1 MTDDNN
7 PTVSQLLNLLND
19 WRHLPFYSMET
30 RAAPFFAMF
39 MREVLK
45 TRFGTEMHE
54 ILIPEFPLRIGTL
67 YDEEERKQLWPEGGP
82 SSDQS
87 YNVDYVAFAKGKD
100 TAYLVEL
107 KTDMDSLRSQQ
118 DEYLCAARKKGLP
131 SLVEGVRKMAKKSE
145 KKQKYVHL
153 LHRLSAPGIE
163 LVSIPDDTPLYEN
176 TFPRVVRGWTQA
188 IDRLTFEK
196 QHFSETT
203 VVFVQPVKGDPDE
216 NGFEH
221 IYFEEVANIVERRGD
236 LGALFANYLRQWTV
250 TAGSRNP
257 RDIPPPS

>member
-1 MTDDNN
+1 M
-7 PTVSQLLNLLND
+7 
-19 WRHLPFYSMET
+19 
-30 RAAPFFAMF
+30 
-39 MREVLK
+39 
-45 TRFGTEMHE
+45 
-54 ILIPEFPLRIGTL
+54 
-67 YDEEERKQLWPEGGP
+67 
-82 SSDQS
+82 
-87 YNVDYVAFAKGKD
+87 
-100 TAYLVEL
+100 VEL

-163 LVSIPDDTPLYEN
+163 LVFILDDTPLYEK
-176 TFPRVVRGWTQA
+176 TFPRVVSGWTRAVEQ
-188 IDRLTFEK
+188 LTFEK

-203 VVFVQPVKGDPDE
+203 IVFVQPIKGEPDE

-236 LGALFANYLRQWTV
+236 LGALFANYLRQWTKR
-250 TAGSRNP
+250 AGSRKS
-257 RDIPPPS
+257 RDISPPS